1 MEKLLHVLSIAC
13 HLLVLDYETILKFR
27 TKQKRLKK
35 KEKIKRMNCLPE
47 NLHFTKLRAEHIT
60 NTNKNSAQPFWRI
73 AQWFETDWHYWNCH
87 FFVSIAIIYVFKFI
101 WCQRIAAFFYEWKLE
116 CCFFLSYMNWK
127 SDEKDKPDI
136 ILAGAYSIAF
146 LFRIHFPVYL
156 LICVPCSLTWCMR

>member
-101 WCQRIAAFFYEWKLE
+101 WRQRIAAFFYEWKLE
-116 CCFFLSYMNWK
+116 CCFFLSYELKIRWK
-127 SDEKDKPDI
+127 RQTRHYFSRGI
-136 ILAGAYSIAF
+136 FNSIF
-146 LFRIHFPVYL
+146 VSYFPVYL